1 MSAYPVSAIFVL
13 GLGLGFG
20 TIGCTANAADV
31 TPPDDQIF
39 FPTALAVAPDDSVMW
54 VASSNSDLSYDSGTI
69 SVINLDLVDQVIDN
83 WLGSQQFPTGSNGC
97 YQDPNVLTSIVCD
110 ETQFMEVGNGTRTGN
125 FVTSIGVQDR
135 GSGALRLI
143 VPTRGDPSIT
153 WIDIAPDSQKLDCT
167 DSQGFAICDDNH
179 RLTDVRNDP
188 NVAELEPEPF
198 DVFVDS
204 LNQFAMVT
212 HLSTGAISLIDSPA
226 DGSAVISDVAY
237 NLFMADPLTGIV
249 GSTVVAGRNPTSPDD
264 MVYVGALSE
273 DRVQMMTVGHP
284 VNDDFPFLIPGNYFF
299 LDAVGSNAG
308 ASEDTRALLFSP
320 DGNTMYLANRLPPS
334 LQVYDTSLAA
344 NGFPA
349 NNLLAAMDICE
360 EVSTATLLDAGD
372 GPRVFLSCFQD
383 GEVYVVDPTGEE
395 NLIANITQEGRGPYS
410 IVSAPT
416 RKKIYVTN
424 FLEDTIGVIDDT
436 PGSPTR
442 NRVVLRIGVP
452 IPPTPTTEQTGL

>member
-1 MSAYPVSAIFVL
+1 MRFAYAITLVL
-13 GLGLGFG
+13 GALGLAA
-20 TIGCTANAADV
+20 IAGCTANAADV
-31 TPPDDQIF
+31 SPPDDQIF
-39 FPTALAVAPDDSVMW
+39 FPTALAVAPDDSVLW
-54 VASSNSDLSYDSGTI
+54 VASSNSNLQYNSGTI
-69 SVINLDLVDQVIDN
+69 SVIDLAVVDQVVDG
-83 WLGSQQFPTGSNGC
+83 WLGSQTIPANCS
-97 YQDPNVLTSIVCD
+97 QDPNLLTSIICD
-110 ETQFMEVGNGTRTGN
+110 ETH

-153 WIDIAPDSQKLDCT
+153 WIDIAPGSQKLDCT
-167 DSQGFAICDDNH
+167 SSQGFAICDDNH

-198 DVFVDS
+198 DVYVDS

-237 NLFMADPLTGIV
+237 NLFMADPETGIV
-249 GSTVVAGRNPTSPDD
+249 GSTAIAGRNPTSADD
-264 MVYVGALSE
+264 IVYVGALSE
-273 DRVQMMTVGHP
+273 DRIQMMTVGHP
-284 VNDDFPFLIPGNYFF
+284 VNDDYPFLIPGNYFF
-299 LDAVGSNAG
+299 LQSVGSNAG
-308 ASEDTRALLFSP
+308 ASEDTRAMLFSP

-334 LQVYDTSLAA
+334 LQVYDTSAGA

-360 EVSTATLLDAGD
+360 EVSQATLLDAGD
-372 GPRVFLSCFQD
+372 GPRIFLSCFQD
-383 GEVYVVDPTGEE
+383 GEVYVVDPTGAE
-395 NLIANITQEGRGPYS
+395 NLVANITEEGQGPYS

-416 RKKIYVTN
+416 RKKVYVTN

-442 NRVVLRIGVP
+442 NRVVLRIGIP
-452 IPPTPTTEQTGL
+452 IPPTSTTEQTGL